1 MKWLHS
7 RTAVVTVVA
16 AVAALAICLGTWQG
30 WLAQASPAEVYV
42 NDNLLPDVEGCN
54 APDGTTITE
63 GITAADPGDTVIVCE
78 GTYDGNVTVG
88 KDNLTIEGRAEADR
102 ADIIVQGGSGV
113 DGLTVSGEGV
123 TVSHMLFDGVDTSG
137 TGIHVTGDGATI
149 QDVEATNWNVGIF
162 LDASDGSTVEDSE
175 VDDNANVG
183 ISAAGG
189 GNNVISENVA
199 GDGNFRGVI
208 VEDEDLDVVN
218 DNDLSGT
225 DAALF
230 LDADAPAILNVHVI
244 RNTIHA
250 GSDGIFIDLIDAADS
265 LIVIGGCP
273 DNQNTFTGSPD
284 GATDFFIELTCGSEA
299 TVDATL
305 NYWPGIA
312 TRQGIADLIWDDED
326 DNDCADVHGAVVF
339 HPWATEAAPTPSPS
353 PTPTP
358 SPSPTASP
366 SPTPGTRTFDLQQ
379 GWNNFV
385 WTGATDT
392 DPATVLSCIDGS
404 YAIAYRL
411 VSGGWERYVP
421 GDPTLSTMTNLDQ
434 YDNLLVL
441 VTAASA
447 QCADMPVAP

>member
-1 MKWLHS
+1 MKWFHS
-7 RTAVVTVVA
+7 RTVVVAVVA
-16 AVAALAICLGTWQG
+16 AVAALTICLGTWQG

-54 APDGTTITE
+54 APDGATIAE

-78 GTYDGNVTVG
+78 GTYDGDVAVA
-88 KDNLTIEGRAEADR
+88 KSVTIEGRADAAR
-102 ADIIVQGGSGV
+102 SDIIVQGGSGV
-113 DGLTVSGEGV
+113 NGFDVSADDV
-123 TVSHMLFDGVDTSG
+123 TISHMLFDGVDASG
-137 TGIHVTGDGATI
+137 TGIHVTGDSATV
-149 QDVEATNWNVGIF
+149 QDVEAMNWNVGIY
-162 LDASDGSTVEDSE
+162 LDASDGSAVEDSE

-189 GNNVISENVA
+189 GNNVISDNVA

-208 VEDEDLDVVN
+208 VEDEDVDVVTG
-218 DNDLSGT
+218 NDLAGT

-284 GATDFFIELTCGSEA
+284 GVTDFFIELTCGSEA

-312 TRQGIADLIWDDED
+312 TRTGIADLIYDDED
-326 DNDCADVHGAVVF
+326 QNECGDAHGSVVF

-366 SPTPGTRTFDLQQ
+366 TPGTRTFDLSQ

-385 WTGATDT
+385 WTGDNDT

-421 GDPTLSTMTNLDQ
+421 GDSGLSNMTNLDQ

-441 VTAASA
+441 VTTAA
-447 QCADMPVAP
+447 QCADMPVVAP

>member
-7 RTAVVTVVA
+7 KTAVVTVVV
-16 AVAALAICLGTWQG
+16 AVAALTICLGTWQG

-54 APDGTTITE
+54 APDGTTIAE

-78 GTYDGNVTVG
+78 GTYDGDVTVG
-88 KDNLTIEGRAEADR
+88 KSVTIEGRADAAR
-102 ADIIVQGGSGV
+102 SDIIVQGGSGV
-113 DGLTVSGEGV
+113 NGFDV
-123 TVSHMLFDGVDTSG
+123 TADDVTISHMLFDGVDTSG
-137 TGIHVTGDGATI
+137 TGIHVTGDSATV
-149 QDVEATNWNVGIF
+149 QDVEAMDWHVGIF

-175 VDDNANVG
+175 VDDNDVVG

-189 GNNVISENVA
+189 GDNVISDNVA

-208 VEDEDLDVVN
+208 VEDEDVDVVTG
-218 DNDLSGT
+218 NDLSGA

-230 LDADAPAILNVHVI
+230 LDADAPSILNVQVV

-250 GSDGIFIDLIDAADS
+250 GSDGIFIDVIDAADS

-284 GATDFFIELTCGSEA
+284 GVTDFFIELTCGSEA

-326 DNDCADVHGAVVF
+326 DNDCGDAHGSVVF
-339 HPWATEAAPTPSPS
+339 HPWATEAAPPPSPS

-358 SPSPTASP
+358 SPSPTA

-385 WTGATDT
+385 WTGDTDT

-421 GDPTLSTMTNLDQ
+421 GNATLSNMTNLDQ
-434 YDNLLVL
+434 FDNLLVL

-447 QCADMPVAP
+447 QCADMPVAQ

>member
-16 AVAALAICLGTWQG
+16 AAAALAICLGTWQG

-42 NDNLLPDVEGCN
+42 NDNALPDVEGCN
-54 APDGTTITE
+54 AADATTIAG
-63 GITAADPGDTVIVCE
+63 GIAAADPGDTVIVCE

-88 KDNLTIEGRAEADR
+88 KSVTIEGRADAAR
-102 ADIIVQGGSGV
+102 SDIIVQGGSGV
-113 DGLTVSGEGV
+113 DGLTVTADDV
-123 TVSHMLFDGVDTSG
+123 TISHMLFDGVDASG
-137 TGIHVTGDGATI
+137 TGIHVTGDSATV
-149 QDVEATNWNVGIF
+149 QDVEATDWVNAIW
-162 LDASDGSTVEDSE
+162 LDASSSSVVEQSE
-175 VDDNANVG
+175 VDNNNLG
-183 ISAAGG
+183 IWAKGG
-189 GNNVISENVA
+189 EKNSISSNVA
-199 GDGNFRGVI
+199 GDGNNIGV
-208 VEDEDLDVVN
+208 VVQDEDVDVV
-218 DNDLSGT
+218 DQNDLAG
-225 DAALF
+225 AAEALY
-230 LDADAPAILNVHVI
+230 LDANAPAILNVHVI

-250 GSDGIFIDLIDAADS
+250 SASSNGIFIDQIPSADS
-265 LIVIGGCP
+265 LVVIGGCP
-273 DNQNTFTGSPD
+273 NNQNTFTGSPD
-284 GATDFFIELTCGSEA
+284 GVTTFFIGLVCGGEV

-326 DNDCADVHGAVVF
+326 DNDCSDVDSAVVF

-366 SPTPGTRTFDLQQ
+366 TPGTRTFDLQQ

-392 DPATVLSCIDGS
+392 GPATVLSCIDGS

-411 VSGGWERYVP
+411 VSGGWERYIP
-421 GDPTLSTMTNLDQ
+421 GNSTLSNMTNLDQ

-447 QCADMPVAP
+447 QCADMPVAQ

>member
-16 AVAALAICLGTWQG
+16 AAVALTICLGTWQG

-54 APDGTTITE
+54 NPDGTTIAE

-88 KDNLTIEGRAEADR
+88 KSVTIEGRSDAAR
-102 ADIIVQGGSGV
+102 SDIIVQGGSGV
-113 DGLTVSGEGV
+113 DGFTVSADDV
-123 TVSHMLFDGVDTSG
+123 TISHMLFDGVDTSG
-137 TGIHVTGDGATI
+137 TGIHVTGDSATI
-149 QDVEATNWNVGIF
+149 QDVEATDWVNAIY
-162 LDASDGSTVEDSE
+162 LDASSGSLVQQSE
-175 VDDNANVG
+175 VDDNNLG
-183 ISAAGG
+183 IWAKGG
-189 GNNVISENVA
+189 DSNSISSNVA
-199 GDGNFRGVI
+199 GDGNNIGVVI
-208 VEDEDLDVVN
+208 QDEDVDVVAE
-218 DNDLSGT
+218 NDLAGV
-225 DAALF
+225 AEALY
-230 LDADAPAILNVHVI
+230 LDADAPTNVHVI

-250 GSDGIFIDLIDAADS
+250 SASSNGIYIDQIPSADS
-265 LIVIGGCP
+265 LVVIGGCP

-284 GATDFFIELTCGSEA
+284 GVATFFIGLVCGGEV

-312 TRQGIADLIWDDED
+312 TRQGIADLIYGDED
-326 DNDCADVHGAVVF
+326 DLECAPDSAVVF
-339 HPWATEAAPTPSPS
+339 HPWATEAAPPPSPS

-358 SPSPTASP
+358 SPSPTA

-385 WTGATDT
+385 WTGDTDT

-421 GDPTLSTMTNLDQ
+421 GDSTLSTMTNLDQ
-434 YDNLLVL
+434 FDNLLVL
-441 VTAASA
+441 VTATSA
-447 QCADMPVAP
+447 QCADMPVVTP